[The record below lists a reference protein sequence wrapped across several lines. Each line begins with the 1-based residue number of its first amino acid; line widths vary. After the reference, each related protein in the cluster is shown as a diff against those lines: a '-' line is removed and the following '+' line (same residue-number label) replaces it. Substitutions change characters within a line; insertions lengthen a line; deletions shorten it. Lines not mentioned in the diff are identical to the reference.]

1 MNKKMNHKFIV
12 VCLLVSLLAGKDRA
26 VQASA
31 EIDAENVKTVIEP
44 RNTNIK
50 YSTISL
56 SLLDG
61 TAKCSASVTGYSSNT
76 SHVSIY
82 LYLQKYTGGGW
93 SNAASWSDSANDYT
107 LSMYETTSISSGRY
121 RLKASYYA
129 ENENIIKYSSEKVY

>member
-1 MNKKMNHKFIV
+1 MNKKMNGNLIV
-12 VCLLVSLLAGKDRA
+12 VCLLFSLLTGTNRE

-31 EIDAENVKTVIEP
+31 DIDAENVKTVIVP
-44 RNTNIK
+44 RNTNMK

-56 SLLDG
+56 SD

-82 LYLQKYTGGGW
+82 LYLQKYTGSGW
-93 SNAASWSDSANDYT
+93 SNAESWSDPANDYT
-107 LSMYETTSISSGRY
+107 LSMYETTLTSSGRY
-121 RLKASYYA
+121 RLKASDYA